1 MTSPAPAPALRAHRR
16 RVRTRR
22 AASRLASALAVVSLA
37 LAAFPP
43 LWLRLDLVDG
53 LLPVVVDGHP
63 HLLPRTAATALVF
76 VSVGLLVVAR
86 GLRRGQRLAWG
97 SAIALLVVAAVLHL
111 GKGLDVEESLVSLA
125 AAGWLAT
132 RRAAFPVLP
141 TRAAVHRTLWLSV
154 PGVAVGGG
162 VALGLS
168 LLVRH
173 EARVAQVS
181 DRTLRFDHLLTP
193 MAVAAGVC
201 LLAVGLWLLVAPH
214 GRHHLSPA
222 EHHAERERARTLVRR
237 YGGGTLDYFALRDDK
252 DWFVVGETV
261 VAHTV
266 RAGVC
271 LVSPDP
277 IGPADERVD
286 AWADFLAHAEERGWS
301 LAVLGASAPWVPVY
315 EASGLRAVYLGDEA
329 IVDCASF
336 SLAGSGRKSLRQ
348 AVARVA
354 RAGYTTTFADPTR
367 LSPEMRDQVLELAA
381 DSRRGDAERGF
392 SMTLSRL
399 FDPEDTG
406 LVLALTT
413 RADGRLD
420 GFVQW
425 APAPAVAGWSLDV
438 MRRRMDADD
447 VPNGVLDACVVASIE
462 EVARRGGG
470 GLGLNFAV
478 GRQVLDSPESGAW
491 AAVTRPLLQQMS
503 ERTQM
508 TSLSR
513 FNEKFGPDWVP
524 RYVVLDAPEFV
535 ATQSLVMAGAE
546 GVTEIPVIGRFLRPE
561 GRTLRL
567 RTPRP
572 DLTRSAP

>member
-1 MTSPAPAPALRAHRR
+1 MTSPAPGPALRAHRR

-22 AASRLASALAVVSLA
+22 TASRLAVVLAVVSLA

-53 LLPVVVDGHP
+53 LLPVVVEGHQ

-97 SAIALLVVAAVLHL
+97 SAIALLVVAAALHL
-111 GKGLDVEESLVSLA
+111 AKGLDVEESLVSLA

-132 RRAAFPVLP
+132 RRVAFPVLP
-141 TRAAVHRTLWLSV
+141 TRAAVRRTLWLSV
-154 PGVAVGGG
+154 PGVVLGGG

-173 EARVAQVS
+173 EARVADVS
-181 DRTLRFDHLLTP
+181 ARTLRFDHLVSP

-201 LLAVGLWLLVAPH
+201 LLVAGLWLLVAPH
-214 GRHHLSPA
+214 GRHHLTPA
-222 EHHAERERARTLVRR
+222 EHHVERERVRALVRR
-237 YGGGTLDYFALRDDK
+237 HGGGTLDYFALRDDK

-277 IGPADERVD
+277 IGPPDERVD
-286 AWADFLAHAEERGWS
+286 AWADFLAHVEERGWS

-329 IVDCASF
+329 IVDCAEF
-336 SLAGSGRKSLRQ
+336 SLAGSARKSLRQ
-348 AVARVA
+348 AVTRVA
-354 RAGYTTTFADPTR
+354 RAGYTTTFADPRT
-367 LSPEMRDQVLELAA
+367 LAPELRDQVVELMAE
-381 DSRRGDAERGF
+381 SRRGEAERGF
-392 SMTLSRL
+392 SMTLSRM
-399 FDPEDTG
+399 FDPDDAD

-420 GFVQW
+420 GYVQW
-425 APAPAVAGWSLDV
+425 APAESVHGWSLDV
-438 MRRRMDADD
+438 MRRRTDADD
-447 VPNGVLDACVVASIE
+447 VPNGVLDACIVASIE

-478 GRQVLDSPESGAW
+478 GRQVLGSPEAGAW
-491 AAVTRPLLQQMS
+491 ASVTRPLLQQMS

-561 GRTLRL
+561 SRRAGR
-567 RTPRP
+567 
-572 DLTRSAP
+572 

>member
-1 MTSPAPAPALRAHRR
+1 VTSPAPGPALRAHRR

-22 AASRLASALAVVSLA
+22 AASRLASVLAVVSLA

-43 LWLRLDLVDG
+43 LWLRFDLVDG
-53 LLPVVVDGHP
+53 LLPVVVAGHP
-63 HLLPRTAATALVF
+63 HLLPRTAATAMVF

-97 SAIALLVVAAVLHL
+97 SAIALLVAAAGLHL
-111 GKGLDVEESLVSLA
+111 AKGLDVEESLVSLA
-125 AAGWLAT
+125 AAAWLAT

-141 TRAAVHRTLWLSV
+141 TRAAVRRTLWLSA
-154 PGVAVGGG
+154 PGVVVGGG

-193 MAVAAGVC
+193 MALAAGVC
-201 LLAVGLWLLVAPH
+201 LLAVGLWVLVAPH
-214 GRHHLSPA
+214 GRHHLAPA
-222 EHHAERERARTLVRR
+222 EHHAERERARAIVRR
-237 YGGGTLDYFALRDDK
+237 HGGGTLDYFALRDDK

-277 IGPADERVD
+277 IGPRDERVD

-301 LAVLGASAPWVPVY
+301 LAVLGASADWVPVY

-336 SLAGSGRKSLRQ
+336 SLAGSARKSLRQ
-348 AVARVA
+348 AVSRIA
-354 RAGYTTTFADPTR
+354 RAGYTTTFADPAT
-367 LSPEMRDQVLELAA
+367 LSPEMRDQVLALVAE
-381 DSRRGDAERGF
+381 SRRGEAERGF

-399 FDPEDTG
+399 FDPEDTD
-406 LVLALTT
+406 LVLAMTT

-425 APAPAVAGWSLDV
+425 APAPAVNGWSLDV
-438 MRRRMDADD
+438 MRRRCADD

-478 GRQVLDSPESGAW
+478 GRQVLGSPETGAW

-513 FNEKFGPDWVP
+513 FNDKFGPDWVP

-561 GRTLRL
+561 DRR
-567 RTPRP
+567 R
-572 DLTRSAP
+572 RSEG

>member
-1 MTSPAPAPALRAHRR
+1 VTTIGHAADTVRDSPIDPAAALRAHRSR
-16 RVRTRR
+16 LRTRL
-22 AASRLASALAVVSLA
+22 AASRFAMVLAVISLLTA
-37 LAAFPP
+37 VFPP

-53 LLPVVVDGHP
+53 MLPVIVPGHP

-76 VSVGLLVVAR
+76 VSIGLLIVAR
-86 GLRRGQRLAWG
+86 GLRRGQRLAWA
-97 SAIALLVVAAVLHL
+97 SAITLLVVAGLLHL
-111 GKGLDVEESLVSLA
+111 VKGLDVEEAVVSLGGA
-125 AAGWLAT
+125 AWLAT
-132 RRAAFPVLP
+132 RRRPFPVMP
-141 TRAAVHRTLWLSV
+141 TRTAVRRTLWLAV
-154 PGVAVGGG
+154 PGAVLAGGIS
-162 VALGLS
+162 LGLS
-168 LLVRH
+168 LLLRH
-173 EARVAQVS
+173 EHRVDAAAV
-181 DRTLRFDHLLTP
+181 RFDHYISP
-193 MAVAAGVC
+193 MAGAAGLA
-201 LLAVGLWLLVAPH
+201 LLAIGLWLLVAPH
-214 GRHHLSPA
+214 DQHRPTPA
-222 EHHAERERARTLVRR
+222 EHHRERERARAIVRR
-237 YGGGTLDYFALRDDK
+237 NGGGTLDYFALRDDK
-252 DWFVVGETV
+252 DWFVVGDTV

-277 IGPADERVD
+277 IGPVDERVD
-286 AWADFLAHAEERGWS
+286 AWADFLAHVEERGWS
-301 LAVLGASAPWVPVY
+301 LAVLGASREWLPVY

-329 IVDCASF
+329 IVDCAAF
-336 SLAGSGRKSLRQ
+336 GLAGSARKSLRQ
-348 AVARVA
+348 AATRVA
-354 RAGYTTTFADPTR
+354 RAGYTTTFADPTT
-367 LSPEMRDQVLELAA
+367 LTPELRGQVLALMAE
-381 DSRRGDAERGF
+381 SRRGEAERGF

-399 FDPEDTG
+399 FDPDDTD

-425 APAPAVAGWSLDV
+425 APAPAIQGWSLDI
-438 MRRRMDADD
+438 MRRRTDADD

-491 AAVTRPLLQQMS
+491 TTVTRPLLQQMS

-513 FNEKFGPDWVP
+513 FNDKFGPGWAP

-561 GRTLRL
+561 DRRRGSVT
-567 RTPRP
+567 
-572 DLTRSAP
+572 